1 MERLHDHIDKLI
13 SRSLDGELTDAEQL
27 ELNRELIRNP
37 EANRMM
43 EMSRRIDVMAS
54 DALLMEVGTTD
65 SPIALDTLPP
75 QEVNRRSRRWGRGR
89 WLIPGAMAAAVAAFF
104 LAQPDTSLIH
114 PPQPFDSHQNEPL
127 VSLPDMNPVVTPASP
142 LGFSPDLMRRVGTG
156 PRVRR
161 DTGREVFGVVGD
173 DGNIYW
179 IEVDRSVTFRRPM
192 RALALRGRADGI

>member
-13 SRSLDGELTDAEQL
+13 SRSLDGEITDEEQL

-37 EANRMM
+37 EANRIM
-43 EMSRRIDVMAS
+43 EMSRRIDLMAS
-54 DALLMEVGTTD
+54 DALLREVGTMD
-65 SPIALDTLPP
+65 SPISLDTLPP
-75 QEVNRRSRRWGRGR
+75 QEKNRRAGQWGRGR

-114 PPQPFDSHQNEPL
+114 TRQPLDSRANVPL
-127 VSLPDMNPVVTPASP
+127 VESQGMNPVVTPVSSR
-142 LGFSPDLMRRVGTG
+142 GSSPDLMRRVGTG
-156 PRVRR
+156 PRITR
-161 DTGREVFGVVGD
+161 DTGREIFGVVGD

-192 RALALRGRADGI
+192 RAAVLRGRADGI

>member
-13 SRSLDGELTDAEQL
+13 SRSLDGELTDEEQL

-37 EANRMM
+37 EANRIM
-43 EMSRRIDVMAS
+43 EMSRRIDSMAS
-54 DALLMEVGTTD
+54 DALLMEVGTMD
-65 SPIALDTLPP
+65 SPISLDTLPP
-75 QEVNRRSRRWGRGR
+75 QEKNRRAGQWGRGR

-114 PPQPFDSHQNEPL
+114 PRQPLDSLANAPL
-127 VSLPDMNPVVTPASP
+127 VESQGMNPVVTPVSSR
-142 LGFSPDLMRRVGTG
+142 GSSPDLMRRVGTG
-156 PRVRR
+156 PRITR

-192 RALALRGRADGI
+192 RAAALRGRADGI

>member
-54 DALLMEVGTTD
+54 EALLMEVGTTD

-114 PPQPFDSHQNEPL
+114 PPQPSDFHSNVPL
-127 VSLPDMNPVVTPASP
+127 VESQGMNPVVTPVSSR
-142 LGFSPDLMRRVGTG
+142 GSSPDLMRRVGTG
-156 PRVRR
+156 PRITR
-161 DTGREVFGVVGD
+161 DTGREIFGVVGD

-192 RALALRGRADGI
+192 RAAALRGRADGI